1 MKYILAITF
10 SFFCY
15 SNLHAQSAEDSV
27 KAVVNSLFKAMK
39 DADSTLLLSI
49 FADSA
54 SLQTIVKS
62 KTGKVAIKIE
72 SVQGLASFVGKQ
84 EKNIMDEQ
92 IVFKNVLI
100 DADLAVVWTP
110 YKFFYKGAYSHCG
123 VNSFQLVRINN
134 VWKIQYLIDTRR
146 KNCE

>member
-1 MKYILAITF
+1 MKNLLLAFVTL
-10 SFFCY
+10 FCFH
-15 SNLHAQSAEDSV
+15 SLQAQTTQDSV
-27 KAVVNSLFKAMK
+27 KGVVNSLFKAMK
-39 DADSTLLLSI
+39 DADSMLLRST

-54 SLQTIVKS
+54 FLQTIVKT
-62 KTGKVAIKIE
+62 KNGLQVKNE
-72 SVQGLASFVGKQ
+72 SVKDFASFVGKQ
-84 EKNIMDEQ
+84 EKNFLDEQ
-92 IVFKNVLI
+92 IVFHSVLI

-123 VNSFQLVRINN
+123 VNSFQLVRLNN